1 MEVMEE
7 PRIGV
12 YICECG
18 INIAATVDVEAV
30 VEMAAQLPGVVM
42 ARQSKYTCAESG
54 QERIQEDIRELG
66 LNRVVVASCT
76 PRMHEPTF
84 QRAVAEAG
92 LNPYFFEQANI
103 REQCSWVHADPEG
116 ATEKAKALVGAA
128 VARVRH
134 HQPLQ
139 VNRVSINPATLVVG
153 AGITGIQAALELADA
168 NYPVYLVE
176 RESSIGG
183 RMAQLDETFPTLDCS
198 A

>member
-1 MEVMEE
+1 M
-7 PRIGV
+7 IK
-12 YICECG
+12 
-18 INIAATVDVEAV
+18 DD
-30 VEMAAQLPGVVM
+30 
-42 ARQSKYTCAESG
+42 
-54 QERIQEDIRELG
+54 IQTLG

-103 REQCSWVHADPEG
+103 REQCSWVHEDPEQ
-116 ATEKAKALVGAA
+116 ATVKAKALVAGA
-128 VARVRH
+128 VTRVRH
-134 HQPLQ
+134 HAALTANKVPIHP
-139 VNRVSINPATLVVG
+139 VTLVVG

-176 RESSIGG
+176 REPSIGG